1 MKRNILFGVNVLLF
15 IATYAIVMLAA
26 MKKIDFPSWL
36 LRGAAGIVVIQ
47 QAGAMVA
54 LFRST
59 NFFSPDSELNA
70 DAWDLLATLWKFQKQ
85 RYPGDAATRW
95 QLAISPLSAD
105 FPDFAAGFARAR
117 KLGYVEIQAGSI
129 LVHLSGS
136 GYQFCRR
143 RESTLNR
150 RKRLFYIEQ

>member
-1 MKRNILFGVNVLLF
+1 MKRNILFGVNVVLF

-26 MKKIDFPSWL
+26 MKKVEFPVWL
-36 LRGAAGIVVIQ
+36 FRGAAGIVVIQ

-70 DAWDLLATLWKFQKQ
+70 EALDLLATLWKFQKKCF
-85 RYPGDAATRW
+85 PGDAGKRW

-105 FPDFAAGFARAR
+105 FPDFASGFARAR
-117 KLGYVEIQAGSI
+117 KLGFIEIQHGDHMI
-129 LVHLSGS
+129 HLSGS
-136 GYQFCRR
+136 GYQFCQQN
-143 RESTLNR
+143 EKKLSK
-150 RKRLFYIEQ
+150 RKRLFYVKA